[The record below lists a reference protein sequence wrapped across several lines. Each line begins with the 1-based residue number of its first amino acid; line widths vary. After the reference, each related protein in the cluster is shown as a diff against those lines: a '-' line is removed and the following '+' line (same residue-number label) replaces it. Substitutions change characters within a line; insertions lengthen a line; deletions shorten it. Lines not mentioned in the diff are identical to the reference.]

1 MNQGA
6 YQGFARGNV
15 KGSLEKMCFE
25 MSLKRGK
32 GLGITSDAACGVPDM
47 QLVQKNGKQKK

>member
-25 MSLKRGK
+25 MSLKR
-32 GLGITSDAACGVPDM
+32 
-47 QLVQKNGKQKK
+47 